1 MLQNRMVLAC
11 GALAVGLIQAWDSNA
26 LQAGAFAQILIVA
39 GIVVPVTAIAA
50 PVERAV
56 RLMALI
62 LGAVLLTWARMIS
75 PVSLNAI
82 HLGLF
87 PAALY
92 ILFVSRWDRLQPT
105 TQGEMGTATRPD
117 APSR

>member
-62 LGAVLLTWARMIS
+62 LGAVLLTWARVIS

-87 PAALY
+87 PAALD

-105 TQGEMGTATRPD
+105 T
-117 APSR
+117 